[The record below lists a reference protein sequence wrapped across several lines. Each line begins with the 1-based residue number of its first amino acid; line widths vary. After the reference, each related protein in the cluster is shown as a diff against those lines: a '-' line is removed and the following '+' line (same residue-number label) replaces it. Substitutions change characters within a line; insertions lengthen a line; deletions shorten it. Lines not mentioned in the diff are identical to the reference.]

1 MSEKRWEIWIDR
13 GGTFTDCVAYDRE
26 TAELRVT
33 KILSSNRAPLEG
45 IRALLR
51 LGPEDPIPPCHIR
64 MGTTLVTNALLER
77 RGVPCLLVTTRGFRD
92 VLRIGTQARSGLF
105 DLAIEVPE
113 TLYASVLEVDARCD
127 ATGNVL
133 CRPDLAP
140 VRAELER
147 ERSRG
152 LDSVAVVLVNAY
164 ENGELEREL
173 GELARQAGF
182 QSVALSHEVD
192 PTLGFLARGDTTT
205 LDAYLT
211 PLLGDYVRTL
221 LAELPGS
228 SLRVMQSSGGL
239 VEATRL
245 RAQNALLSGPA
256 GGVVAV
262 ADIARACGVEQ
273 AVGFDMGGT
282 STDVSRVAGEL
293 DTVYDREVA
302 RVRVRAPMLDIHTVA
317 AGGGSLCRLDGRRLT
332 VGPESAGADPG
343 PLCYGRASA
352 SEPTLTDMNVLLGRL
367 VPDRFPL
374 PLRPERAR
382 GAVGTLVGKLG
393 SLGFERSIEQVA
405 EGFVEIA
412 NHNMAEAIR
421 KVSVGRGYDVREHAL
436 VVFGGAAG
444 QHACG
449 VARLLG
455 MRKLIFHPHAGV
467 LSAFGMG
474 AAPTSWHGSADAG
487 RVPLDTEAL
496 AALTPRF
503 EELEQRGRASLSA
516 DGIELATASAQR
528 RVDLRYAGTETPLTL
543 GVEPAS
549 VLRRDFEARHS
560 ELFGYTRPND
570 PIEIVTARVEL
581 AARPERP
588 APAQPSLASE
598 PGMPARAATVWLA
611 GAWREIPVF
620 TREMLAAEQLVPGP
634 ALILDATGTTLVEPG
649 FELRVRPDGIL
660 VALDT
665 APAPSRSIGEE
676 RDPITLEVLG
686 NAFMSIAEQMG
697 RILQKTAQSTNIRER
712 LDFSCAVFDGAGR
725 LIANAPHIPV
735 HLGAMGESVRA
746 VLASHPEMSEGDV
759 FVTNDPTR
767 GGSHLPDITV
777 VAPVHDHDGKLAFFV
792 ANRGHHVDVGG
803 ITPGSMPPFSRSL
816 DEEGIVLRAV
826 RLVHRGELARAEI
839 LTALAREPYPARL
852 PAVNLA
858 DLRAQIAANLEGAK
872 LLCSLAKR
880 HGTGVVLAYMGYLQE
895 EADDAVLAAIRSL
908 PRGDHTLADSLD
920 DGTPICVRLSVSDER
935 LRVDFTGSG
944 GEHAGNLNAP
954 RAVTLAAVIY
964 FLRVLAGR
972 SIPLNDGIL
981 RRVEVVI
988 PEPSILA
995 PSEGRAVAG
1004 GNVETSQ
1011 RIVDV
1016 LFGASGRAAASQGTM
1031 NNLTF
1036 GNASFGYYETIA
1048 GGAGAGPDFAGA
1060 SGVHTH
1066 MTNTRIT
1073 DIEVLEARYPVRVVE
1088 FSLRAGSGGE
1098 GLFRGG
1104 DGLVREL
1111 EFLEPADV
1119 SILSERRTTEPF
1131 GLAGGGPGASGR
1143 NLVNGADVGGKASLQ
1158 IRIGDRLRIETPGG
1172 GGYGHA

>member
-1 MSEKRWEIWIDR
+1 
-13 GGTFTDCVAYDRE
+13 
-26 TAELRVT
+26 
-33 KILSSNRAPLEG
+33 
-45 IRALLR
+45 
-51 LGPEDPIPPCHIR
+51 IPPCNVR
-64 MGTTLVTNALLER
+64 MGTTLATNALLER

-92 VLRIGTQARSGLF
+92 VLRIATQARSDLF
-105 DLAIEVPE
+105 DLEIEVPE

-127 ATGNVL
+127 RDGNVL
-133 CRPDLAP
+133 ARPDPTAVL
-140 VRAELER
+140 AELER
-147 ERSRG
+147 QRASG
-152 LDSVAVVLVNAY
+152 LDSVAIVLAHAY
-164 ENGELEREL
+164 RNGELEREL
-173 GELARQAGF
+173 GELALRAGF
-182 QSVALSHEVD
+182 ASVALSHEVD

-211 PLLGDYVRTL
+211 PLLQDYLGTL

-228 SLRVMQSSGGL
+228 SVRVMQSSGGL
-239 VEATRL
+239 VEAPRL

-262 ADIARACGVEQ
+262 AEIARACGIEN

-293 DTVYDREVA
+293 DTVYEREVA

-352 SEPTLTDMNVLLGRL
+352 REPTITDMNLLLGRL

-374 PLRPERAR
+374 PLLPERAR
-382 GAVGTLVGKLG
+382 EAAHGLAEKLET
-393 SLGFERSIEQVA
+393 LGFERTLEEIA
-405 EGFVEIA
+405 AGFVEVA
-412 NHNMAEAIR
+412 NHDMAEAIR
-421 KVSVGRGYDVREHAL
+421 KVSVSRGYDVREHAL

-455 MRKLIFHPHAGV
+455 MKTLLFHPHGGV

-487 RVPLDTEAL
+487 RAPLGPEIL
-496 AALTPRF
+496 AALSPRF
-503 EELEQRGRASLSA
+503 EELERRGRASLSA
-516 DGIELATASAQR
+516 DGVNVATARMER

-543 GVEPAS
+543 SLEPAPA
-549 VLRRDFEARHS
+549 LRKSFEARH
-560 ELFGYTRPND
+560 EQLFGYTRPGD
-570 PIEIVTARVEL
+570 ELELVAARVVLAARSEHAVPTTTSLRVEPGAPLRTARV
-581 AARPERP
+581 
-588 APAQPSLASE
+588 
-598 PGMPARAATVWLA
+598 WLE
-611 GAWREIPVF
+611 GAWREAPVF
-620 TREMLAAEQLVPGP
+620 GRETLGAAQVVCGP
-634 ALILDATGTTLVEPG
+634 ALVLDATGTTLLEPG
-649 FELRVRPDGIL
+649 FELSVRADGIL
-660 VALDT
+660 VARDRAPT
-665 APAPSRSIGEE
+665 AVRSASDE
-676 RDPITLEVLG
+676 RDPITLEVFG

-712 LDFSCAVFDGAGR
+712 LDFSCAVFDAGGH

-759 FVTNDPTR
+759 FVTNDPAR

-777 VAPVHDHDGKLAFFV
+777 VAPVHDDGGTLAFFV

-816 DEEGIVLRAV
+816 DEEGVVLRAV
-826 RLVHRGELARAEI
+826 RLVHQGELAQADL
-839 LTALAREPYPARL
+839 LTLLAQKPYPARL
-852 PAVNLA
+852 PEVNLA
-858 DLRAQIAANLEGAK
+858 DLRAQIAANREGAS
-872 LLCSLAKR
+872 LLRSLAHT
-880 HGTGVVLAYMGYLQE
+880 HGTKVVHAYMAYLQE
-895 EADDAVLAAIRSL
+895 EADDAVLSAIRSL
-908 PRGDHTLADSLD
+908 PRGDSELVDSLD
-920 DGTPICVRLSVSDER
+920 DGTPVRVRLTVKDDG
-935 LRVDFTGSG
+935 LRIDFTGSG
-944 GEHAGNLNAP
+944 AEHPGNLNAP
-954 RAVTLAAVIY
+954 RAVTLSAVIY

-988 PEPSILA
+988 PEPSLLA
-995 PSEGRAVAG
+995 PSAGRAVAG

-1016 LFGASGRAAASQGTM
+1016 LLGASGRAAASQGTM
-1031 NNLTF
+1031 NNLSF
-1036 GNASFGYYETIA
+1036 GSASFGYYETIA
-1048 GGAGAGPDFAGA
+1048 GGAGAGPNFPGA

-1073 DIEVLEARYPVRVVE
+1073 DVEVLEARYPVRVVE
-1088 FSLRAGSGGE
+1088 FSLRAHSGGR
-1098 GLFRGG
+1098 GTFHGG
-1104 DGLVREL
+1104 DGLAREL
-1111 EFLEPADV
+1111 EFLAPVEV
-1119 SILSERRTTEPF
+1119 SILSERRTTRPF
-1131 GLAGGGPGASGR
+1131 GLAGGEPGSPGR
-1143 NLVNGADVGGKASLQ
+1143 NLVNGREVGGKASLHLQ
-1158 IRIGDRLRIETPGG
+1158 IGDRLRIETPGG
-1172 GGYGHA
+1172 GGYGQG

>member
-1 MSEKRWEIWIDR
+1 MSERRWEIWIDR
-13 GGTFTDCVAYDRE
+13 GGTFTDCVAWDSVSS
-26 TAELRVT
+26 ELRVT

-45 IRALLR
+45 IRSLLR
-51 LGPEDPIPPCHIR
+51 LGPDEPIPPCDVR
-64 MGTTLVTNALLER
+64 MGTTLATNALLER

-92 VLRIGTQARSGLF
+92 VLRIGTQARSELF
-105 DLAIEVPE
+105 ELEIDVPE

-127 ATGNVL
+127 AQGNVL
-133 CRPDLAP
+133 CRPEPARVL
-140 VRAELER
+140 AELER
-147 ERSRG
+147 ERARG
-152 LDSVAVVLVNAY
+152 IDSVAVVLVHAY
-164 ENGELEREL
+164 ENGALEREL
-173 GELARQAGF
+173 GDLALRAGF
-182 QSVALSHEVD
+182 RSVSLSHEVD

-211 PLLGDYVRTL
+211 PLLQDYLRTL

-228 SLRVMQSSGGL
+228 SVRVMQSSGGL
-239 VEATRL
+239 VEASRL

-262 ADIARACGVEQ
+262 AEVARACGVEN

-293 DTVYDREVA
+293 DTVYEREVA

-343 PLCYGRASA
+343 PLCYGRPTA
-352 SEPTLTDMNVLLGRL
+352 SEPTITDMNLLLGRL

-374 PLRPERAR
+374 PLQPERAR
-382 GAVGTLVGKLG
+382 EAVRALVEKLG
-393 SLGFERSIEQVA
+393 ALGFERTLEEIA
-405 EGFVEIA
+405 AGFVEVA
-412 NHNMAEAIR
+412 NHDMAEAIR
-421 KVSVGRGYDVREHAL
+421 KVSVSRGYDVREHAL

-455 MRKLIFHPHAGV
+455 MRTLLFHPHAGV
-467 LSAFGMG
+467 LSAIGMG

-487 RVPLDTEAL
+487 RAPLGAAAL

-503 EELEQRGRASLSA
+503 EELERRGRASMSA
-516 DGIELATASAQR
+516 DGVDLATASAER
-528 RVDLRYAGTETPLTL
+528 LVDLRYAGTETPLTL
-543 GVEPAS
+543 SLQAAPA
-549 VLRRDFEARHS
+549 LRESFEARHGQ
-560 ELFGYTRPND
+560 LFGYTRPHA
-570 PIEIVTARVEL
+570 PIEVVAARVAL

-588 APAQPSLASE
+588 PPRAARLGVE
-598 PGMPARAATVWLA
+598 PGRPLRSARVWI
-611 GAWREIPVF
+611 GGTWREIPVF
-620 TREMLAAEQLVPGP
+620 AREALGAAQVLMGP
-634 ALILDATGTTLVEPG
+634 ALVLDATGTIVIEPG
-649 FELRVRPDGIL
+649 FEVRVRDDGIL
-660 VALDT
+660 VLNDT
-665 APAPSRSIGEE
+665 ASAPARSASSE
-676 RDPITLEVLG
+676 RDPITLEVFG

-712 LDFSCAVFDGAGR
+712 LDFSCAVFDGGGR

-746 VLASHPEMSEGDV
+746 VLASHPDMSEGDV
-759 FVTNDPTR
+759 YVTNDPAR

-777 VAPVHDHDGKLAFFV
+777 VTPVHDEEGKVAFFV
-792 ANRGHHVDVGG
+792 ANRGHHVDIGG

-826 RLVHRGELARAEI
+826 RLVHRGELAEAE
-839 LTALAREPYPARL
+839 LLAALAQKPHPARL
-852 PAVNLA
+852 PEMNLA
-858 DLRAQIAANLEGAK
+858 DLRAQVAANREGAS
-872 LLCSLAKR
+872 LLSALAKT
-880 HGTGVVLAYMGYLQE
+880 HGTSVVHAYMGYLQE
-895 EADDAVLAAIRSL
+895 EADDAVLSAIRSL
-908 PRGDHTLADSLD
+908 PHGESTLADSLD
-920 DGTPICVRLSVSDER
+920 DGTPVCVRLSVSDDR

-944 GEHAGNLNAP
+944 GEHVGNLNAP

-972 SIPLNDGIL
+972 AIPLNDGIL
-981 RRVEVVI
+981 RRVDIVI
-988 PEPSILA
+988 PEPSLLA
-995 PSEGRAVAG
+995 PSEDRAVAG

-1031 NNLTF
+1031 NNLSF
-1036 GNASFGYYETIA
+1036 GGATFGYYETIA
-1048 GGAGAGPDFAGA
+1048 GGAGAGPDFPGA

-1073 DIEVLEARYPVRVVE
+1073 DVEVLEARYPVRVVE
-1088 FSLRAGSGGE
+1088 FSLRAGSGGR
-1098 GLFRGG
+1098 GTFRGG

-1111 EFLEPADV
+1111 EFLEPVEA
-1119 SILSERRTTEPF
+1119 SILSERRATQPF
-1131 GLAGGGPGASGR
+1131 GLAGGEPGQSGK
-1143 NLVNGADVGGKASLQ
+1143 NLVNGRDVGGKASLHLQ
-1158 IRIGDRLRIETPGG
+1158 IGDRLRIETPGG
-1172 GGYGHA
+1172 GGYGRA